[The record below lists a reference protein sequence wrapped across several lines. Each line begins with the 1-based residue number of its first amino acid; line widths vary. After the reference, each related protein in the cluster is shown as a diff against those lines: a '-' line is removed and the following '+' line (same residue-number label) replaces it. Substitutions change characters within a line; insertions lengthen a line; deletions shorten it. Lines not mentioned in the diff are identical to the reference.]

1 MAIRWLGRTTAS
13 GFLFAGVLA
22 AAGAAAVLSGN
33 NLVFLVLA
41 GLLAV
46 LMVSNL
52 VSRLSLAGLELELR
66 LPEHVSARRAFPAK
80 VVVRNAKR
88 WMPSFSVRLSAAG
101 TSAFTSALYFPVL
114 PGGATVEETV
124 ELSFARRGV
133 HREDNFCFST
143 AFPFGFLQRQAQVS
157 LRREVL
163 VYPCLD
169 PQPGFDQLMGD
180 IGAEVDA
187 HYRGRGQDFYRIR
200 PYEAMESAR
209 HVDWKASAHTGTL
222 QVREFV
228 REEEPL
234 VEVIFDLYAPE
245 TLREWFE
252 QAVDCCAYV
261 VWRLSAREARVR
273 FLSQDLT
280 VTIPATGDVHRV
292 LKYLALVEPRPSAGV
307 QFPTEDNS
315 YALVF
320 TAEPKR
326 FEGPE
331 WDRVHF
337 VTPATLGSTRQP

>member
-13 GFLFAGVLA
+13 GILFAGAVA
-22 AAGAAAVLSGN
+22 AAAAAAVLSGN
-33 NLVFLVLA
+33 NLVFLVLS

-66 LPEHVSARRAFPAK
+66 LPEHVSARRSFPAK

-101 TSAFTSALYFPVL
+101 NSAFTSTLYFPVL
-114 PGGATVEETV
+114 EGGGTAEETV

-133 HREDNFCFST
+133 HREDHFCFST
-143 AFPFGFLQRQAQVS
+143 TFPFGFLQRQAQVS

-169 PQPGFDQLMGD
+169 PQPGFDRLMGD

-187 HYRGRGQDFYRIR
+187 HYRGRGHDFYRIR

-209 HVDWKASAHTGTL
+209 HVDWKASAHTGSL

-234 VEVIFDLYAPE
+234 VEVIFDICAAEP
-245 TLREWFE
+245 LRKWFE

-280 VTIPATGDVHRV
+280 VTIPATGDIHRV
-292 LKYLALVEPRPSAGV
+292 LKYLALVEPRYEASVPL
-307 QFPTEDNS
+307 PTEDNS
-315 YALVF
+315 YVLVF
-320 TAEPKR
+320 TSDPKR
-326 FEGPE
+326 FSGAE
-331 WDRVHF
+331 WDRAHF
-337 VTPATLGSTRQP
+337 VTPTTLAPSQKP